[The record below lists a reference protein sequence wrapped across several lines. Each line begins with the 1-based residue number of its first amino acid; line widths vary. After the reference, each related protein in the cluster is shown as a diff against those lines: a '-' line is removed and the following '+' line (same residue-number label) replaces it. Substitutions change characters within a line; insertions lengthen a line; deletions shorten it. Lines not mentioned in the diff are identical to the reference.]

1 MPCFP
6 ALCLLGKSSR
16 RGGDKRE
23 RKDNLRSKI
32 ELALG

>member
-6 ALCLLGKSSR
+6 ALRLLGKSSR
-16 RGGDKRE
+16 SGGDGRA